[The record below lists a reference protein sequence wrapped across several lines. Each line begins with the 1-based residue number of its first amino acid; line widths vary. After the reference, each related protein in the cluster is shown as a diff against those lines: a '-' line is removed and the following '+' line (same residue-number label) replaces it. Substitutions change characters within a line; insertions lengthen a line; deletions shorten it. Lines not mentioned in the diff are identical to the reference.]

1 MREITKLLSAGALLL
16 GLASPA
22 LAATDLRGGG
32 FLTDFVGCESAGW
45 AGNVPITSRWRPA
58 GLPEN
63 HATISRVSLFVNS
76 GALNYAFEF
85 QPGEY
90 PEIGEWFSVFATT
103 VFAGAG
109 NPPDVQVRILE
120 TSPIEQIAGGATTLF
135 VAFELQNFDGTPGCN
150 ARGRVALA
158 VQ

>member
-1 MREITKLLSAGALLL
+1 M
-16 GLASPA
+16 
-22 LAATDLRGGG
+22 RGGG

-45 AGNVPITSRWRPA
+45 AGTATITSRWRLA

-63 HATISRVSLFVNS
+63 HATLSRITILLNS
-76 GALNYAFEF
+76 GVINYSFDF
-85 QPGEY
+85 QPGDY
-90 PEIGEWFSVFATT
+90 PELGEWFPVNTALIFGS
-103 VFAGAG
+103 AGTAS
-109 NPPDVQVRILE
+109 DVQLRVLE
-120 TSPIEQIAGGATTLF
+120 TSPIDQVTDGATTVF